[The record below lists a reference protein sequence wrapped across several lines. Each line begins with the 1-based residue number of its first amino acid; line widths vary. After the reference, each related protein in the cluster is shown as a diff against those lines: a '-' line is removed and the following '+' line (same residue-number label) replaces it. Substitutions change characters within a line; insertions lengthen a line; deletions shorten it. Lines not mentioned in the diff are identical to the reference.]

1 MRRVCFC
8 VNLTFNGAVIGW
20 CTIINSF
27 LLLATAIQQVVQVFN
42 VISHRPSLQVGI
54 KSKFCLEMD
63 WWAVPVNSFYFSY

>member
-1 MRRVCFC
+1 MRRVCCC

-42 VISHRPSLQVGI
+42 VISHRPALQVPI
-54 KSKFCLEMD
+54 NSKFSLAFD
-63 WWAVPVNSFYFSY
+63 WLAVAVSSFHFSY